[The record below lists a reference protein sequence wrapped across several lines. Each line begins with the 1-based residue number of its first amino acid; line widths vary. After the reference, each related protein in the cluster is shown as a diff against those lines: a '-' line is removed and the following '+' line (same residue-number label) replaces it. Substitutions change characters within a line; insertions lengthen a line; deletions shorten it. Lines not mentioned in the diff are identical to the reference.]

1 MSRRKV
7 YKKLRSDKNDGK
19 KTLSIIL
26 VISMFITA
34 LIIPSSVSAI
44 ETSSITIHYFNGNN
58 FKEPYVYYYSN
69 NNQPVTWPGSAM
81 KAEGN
86 NWYNYT
92 ISNMSEAKII
102 FSDNGKN
109 QYSAQNE
116 EGLSVSGE
124 KWYKNGTSY
133 NQNPDSSKITV
144 HYYNLNSWSNPYIYY
159 YINTE
164 EPVSW
169 P

>member
-1 MSRRKV
+1 MH
-7 YKKLRSDKNDGK
+7 GK

-26 VISMFITA
+26 VISMFVTA
-34 LIIPSSVSAI
+34 LIIPSSVSAT

-86 NWYNYT
+86 NWYSYI

-102 FSDNGKN
+102 LVITVRINILHKMRKDYLF
-109 QYSAQNE
+109 
-116 EGLSVSGE
+116 LV
-124 KWYKNGTSY
+124 KNGIKMEHFII
-133 NQNPDSSKITV
+133 KILI
-144 HYYNLNSWSNPYIYY
+144 HQKLQFI
-159 YINTE
+159 III
-164 EPVSW
+164 
-169 P
+169 

>member
-1 MSRRKV
+1 
-7 YKKLRSDKNDGK
+7 
-19 KTLSIIL
+19 
-26 VISMFITA
+26 MFVTA
-34 LIIPSSVSAI
+34 LIIPSSVSAT

-109 QYSAQNE
+109 QYPAKMRKDYLFLE
-116 EGLSVSGE
+116 
-124 KWYKNGTSY
+124 KNGIKMEHLII
-133 NQNPDSSKITV
+133 KI
-144 HYYNLNSWSNPYIYY
+144 LIRQKLQC
-159 YINTE
+159 IIII
-164 EPVSW
+164 
-169 P
+169 

>member
-1 MSRRKV
+1 
-7 YKKLRSDKNDGK
+7 
-19 KTLSIIL
+19 
-26 VISMFITA
+26 MFITA

-92 ISNMSEAKII
+92 ISNMSEAKIMVRI
-102 FSDNGKN
+102 NTLQKMRKDYLFL
-109 QYSAQNE
+109 E
-116 EGLSVSGE
+116 
-124 KWYKNGTSY
+124 KNGIKMEHLII
-133 NQNPDSSKITV
+133 KI
-144 HYYNLNSWSNPYIYY
+144 LIRQKLQC
-159 YINTE
+159 IIII
-164 EPVSW
+164 
-169 P
+169 